1 MVLKL
6 TVSSIRMQRRKC
18 LHSFKPVYFEQEEQ
32 MTIFDF
38 LEDENGTT

>member
-1 MVLKL
+1 M
-6 TVSSIRMQRRKC
+6 KC
-18 LHSFKPVYFEQEEQ
+18 ELFHDNFQTFKPVYFEQGEQ